1 MCVFASWNHV
11 APGED
16 GWYPFLH
23 NVVVPRLPGVGH
35 RQVTGVGRREL
46 GPVFAEILRRQGRR
60 ALIVHS
66 TDGLDEISP
75 SVATDV
81 WEVSGSPLTVRE
93 YQVRCFFDSEVLCC
107 TLWGFCYVWTP
118 SDSQGVLGVYSTVL
132 FCVDAVDL

>member
-1 MCVFASWNHV
+1 MFSDLLKLRHAW
-11 APGED
+11 
-16 GWYPFLH
+16 L
-23 NVVVPRLPGVGH
+23 LPVNNW
-35 RQVTGVGRREL
+35 QVTGVGRREL

-93 YQVRCFFDSEVLCC
+93 YQVRFLLC
-107 TLWGFCYVWTP
+107 
-118 SDSQGVLGVYSTVL
+118 
-132 FCVDAVDL
+132 